1 MRKALYV
8 MVLCVTGA
16 QAGQCPVTPA
26 QLPDFDNADVYSA
39 EAFTITARN
48 AQGMLSHQG
57 ELWLDARYSEV
68 TALGED
74 VLLAKKAKGG
84 FVLTDTR
91 TGKQADV
98 PYQVYVPHMQN
109 GLLQVSDGD
118 LNGFMDRTG
127 KLVVPLQFSSILRF
141 SEGLAAVQQDGKWGY
156 INAQGKQVLPVQYDH
171 VYPFYEA
178 RSVVKKDGQWQIID
192 QQGQTIATLP
202 YAGVSYL
209 KGGYAAVFNGDPLAE
224 DEAQSARW
232 GVIDCDGR
240 EILPPRYEE
249 VGFSGY
255 YFAQGE
261 DTPVAS
267 EGMIAV
273 KENGLWGFV
282 NVAGKVIVSPRY
294 AGAAYPFVQ
303 GLAVVEDGEGMK
315 GLVNQRGE
323 ELVPPTFAQIYME
336 DQQTIPDSGLIVL
349 SDSKIEGRGNQVWVR
364 EKGEMMPS
372 VYPNVLP
379 VGKGLLAVEAE
390 EGHGWTLYSSEGTK
404 LTAVSYQRFDTFAQ
418 GLAAAQRDEK
428 WGYIDE
434 TGKEVLAVQYEAV
447 TPFQE
452 DRALVKKDGRWQL
465 IDRAGCVLATQP

>member
-8 MVLCVTGA
+8 MVLCAAGA
-16 QAGQCPVTPA
+16 QAGQCPVTSA

-48 AQGMLSHQG
+48 TQGMLSHQG

-109 GLLQVSDGD
+109 GLLQISDGD

-156 INAQGKQVLPVQYDH
+156 I
-171 VYPFYEA
+171 
-178 RSVVKKDGQWQIID
+178 
-192 QQGQTIATLP
+192 
-202 YAGVSYL
+202 
-209 KGGYAAVFNGDPLAE
+209 
-224 DEAQSARW
+224 
-232 GVIDCDGR
+232 
-240 EILPPRYEE
+240 
-249 VGFSGY
+249 
-255 YFAQGE
+255 
-261 DTPVAS
+261 
-267 EGMIAV
+267 
-273 KENGLWGFV
+273 
-282 NVAGKVIVSPRY
+282 
-294 AGAAYPFVQ
+294 
-303 GLAVVEDGEGMK
+303 
-315 GLVNQRGE
+315 
-323 ELVPPTFAQIYME
+323 
-336 DQQTIPDSGLIVL
+336 
-349 SDSKIEGRGNQVWVR
+349 
-364 EKGEMMPS
+364 
-372 VYPNVLP
+372 
-379 VGKGLLAVEAE
+379 
-390 EGHGWTLYSSEGTK
+390 
-404 LTAVSYQRFDTFAQ
+404 
-418 GLAAAQRDEK
+418 
-428 WGYIDE
+428 DE
-434 TGKEVLAVQYEAV
+434 TGKEVLAVKYEAV

>member
-1 MRKALYV
+1 M
-8 MVLCVTGA
+8 
-16 QAGQCPVTPA
+16 
-26 QLPDFDNADVYSA
+26 
-39 EAFTITARN
+39 
-48 AQGMLSHQG
+48 
-57 ELWLDARYSEV
+57 
-68 TALGED
+68 
-74 VLLAKKAKGG
+74 
-84 FVLTDTR
+84 
-91 TGKQADV
+91 
-98 PYQVYVPHMQN
+98 
-109 GLLQVSDGD
+109 
-118 LNGFMDRTG
+118 
-127 KLVVPLQFSSILRF
+127 
-141 SEGLAAVQQDGKWGY
+141 
-156 INAQGKQVLPVQYDH
+156 
-171 VYPFYEA
+171 
-178 RSVVKKDGQWQIID
+178 VKKDGQWQIID

-273 KENGLWGFV
+273 KENGVWGFV

-303 GLAVVEDGEGMK
+303 GLALVEDGEGMK

-349 SDSKIEGRGNQVWVR
+349 SDSKIEGGGNQVWVR
-364 EKGEMMPS
+364 EKAKMMAS
-372 VYPNVLP
+372 VYTNVLP
-379 VGKGLLAVEAE
+379 VGKGLLAVEAK
-390 EGHGWTLYSSEGTK
+390 EGHGWTLYSSEGTE
-404 LTAVSYQRFDTFAQ
+404 LTPVSYQWINTFAQ

-434 TGKEVLAVQYEAV
+434 TGKEVLAVKYEAV